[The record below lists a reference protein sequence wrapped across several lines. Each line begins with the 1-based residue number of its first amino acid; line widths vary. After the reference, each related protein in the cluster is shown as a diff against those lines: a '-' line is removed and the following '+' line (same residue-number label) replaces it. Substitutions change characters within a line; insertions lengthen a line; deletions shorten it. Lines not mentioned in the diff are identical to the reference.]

1 LILARDNALQGNQVK
16 TMHFL
21 RTHKSTTFGF
31 LAAFF
36 LSAMP
41 LYSLAHDERSVES
54 TTIEYYEIETSPDD
68 SQKLSHLKIH
78 SENEYHTDV
87 QNSDSA
93 LPAPPQRDTGM
104 SYANSLILL

>member
-1 LILARDNALQGNQVK
+1 MK
-16 TMHFL
+16 TMHL
-21 RTHKSTTFGF
+21 VRTRQSTTFGF
-31 LAAFF
+31 LAVFF

-54 TTIEYYEIETSPDD
+54 TTIEYYEIQTSPDD
-68 SQKLSHLKIH
+68 SQKLSHLKIQ
-78 SENEYHTDV
+78 SENEYQTDE

-93 LPAPPQRDTGM
+93 LPAPPQSDTGM

>member
-1 LILARDNALQGNQVK
+1 
-16 TMHFL
+16 MHFL
-21 RTHKSTTFGF
+21 RTNKSTTCGF
-31 LAAFF
+31 LAVLF

-78 SENEYHTDV
+78 SENEYHTDE
-87 QNSDSA
+87 QDSDFA
-93 LPAPPQRDTGM
+93 LPPLPQSDTGT
-104 SYANSLILL
+104 SYANSRIFF

>member
-1 LILARDNALQGNQVK
+1 MNA
-16 TMHFL
+16 MHFL
-21 RTHKSTTFGF
+21 RTHHSTTFGF
-31 LAAFF
+31 LAVVF

-41 LYSLAHDERSVES
+41 LYSLAHDEHSVES

-68 SQKLSHLKIH
+68 SQKLSHLKFH
-78 SENEYHTDV
+78 SENEYHTDE

-93 LPAPPQRDTGM
+93 LPAPPQSETGM

>member
-1 LILARDNALQGNQVK
+1 MK

-21 RTHKSTTFGF
+21 RPHRTTTFGY
-31 LAAFF
+31 LAVFF

-78 SENEYHTDV
+78 SENEYQTDE

-93 LPAPPQRDTGM
+93 LPAPPQSDAGM
-104 SYANSLILL
+104 SYANWFILL

>member
-1 LILARDNALQGNQVK
+1 VK

-21 RTHKSTTFGF
+21 RTRKSTTFGF
-31 LAAFF
+31 LAVFF

-41 LYSLAHDERSVES
+41 LYSLAHDECSVES
-54 TTIEYYEIETSPDD
+54 TTIEYYEIETNPDD
-68 SQKLSHLKIH
+68 SQKLTHLKIQ
-78 SENEYHTDV
+78 SKNEYQTDE

-93 LPAPPQRDTGM
+93 LPAPPQSDTGI

>member
-1 LILARDNALQGNQVK
+1 MK

-21 RTHKSTTFGF
+21 RTRKSTTFGF
-31 LAAFF
+31 MAVFF

-68 SQKLSHLKIH
+68 SQKLSHLKIQ
-78 SENEYHTDV
+78 SENEYHTDE
-87 QNSDSA
+87 QDNDSA
-93 LPAPPQRDTGM
+93 LPAPPQSDAGM
-104 SYANSLILL
+104 SYANWLILL